1 MQQATGFAF
10 FAESREPSSK
20 GSKALGKELSAKQ
33 LSAKNS
39 LPRARNAHG
48 AVDERQCWRPGTKLE
63 NILEEAE
70 QNCYINLTLLLSFT
84 MKKYINL
91 K

>member
-48 AVDERQCWRPGTKLE
+48 AVDERQC
-63 NILEEAE
+63 
-70 QNCYINLTLLLSFT
+70 
-84 MKKYINL
+84 
-91 K
+91 